1 MPCNAEAECYLLD
14 DPLSALD
21 VHVGEHAFSA
31 VIGSG
36 GMLHGKTRVLV
47 THREDLCSRADW
59 IVSNGIRDEIV
70 EVLTRGMRKLSHAR
84 EGGLG
89 GL

>member
-1 MPCNAEAECYLLD
+1 M

-21 VHVGEHAFSA
+21 VHVGEHVFSA

-36 GMLHGKTRVLV
+36 GVLHGKTRVLV

-59 IVSNGIRDEIV
+59 IVRMDKGEIV
-70 EVLTRGMRKLSHAR
+70 EVSRGGMRKIVACA